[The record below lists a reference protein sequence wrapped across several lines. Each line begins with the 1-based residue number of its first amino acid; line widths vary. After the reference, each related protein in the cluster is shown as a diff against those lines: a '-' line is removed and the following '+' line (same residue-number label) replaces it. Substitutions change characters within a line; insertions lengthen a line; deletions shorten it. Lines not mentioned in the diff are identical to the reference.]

1 MEKELIKIFNKITAT
16 ISILCTTL
24 TSIFGIEWILFA
36 GYLLLNLIDYFTGII
51 KAKVNKNE
59 NSHKGL
65 IGIIKKVGY
74 WCLIALS
81 FLISYL
87 LVNIGHKININI
99 EFIELFGWFT
109 LACLVINEARSIL
122 ENLIEIGID
131 IPNFLKVGLET
142 YQEIIEHTLNKFNS
156 K

>member
-1 MEKELIKIFNKITAT
+1 MEREIIKVFNKITT
-16 ISILCTTL
+16 SIGALCMGL

-36 GYLLLNLIDYFTGII
+36 GYLLLNFIDYFTGTI

-65 IGIIKKVGY
+65 VGVIKKVGY

-87 LVNIGHKININI
+87 LVNIGYKININI

-109 LACLVINEARSIL
+109 LACLVINESRSII
-122 ENLIEIGID
+122 ENLIEIGVE

-142 YQEIIEHTLNKFNS
+142 YQKIINSTLDKFNG